1 MIPQWILLHLLLIN
15 LNRTTVITS
24 CHLLLLENGNNTNK
38 GKANYEHQIGETRQR
53 QGTGSKEG
61 DGLSDSLTTGSRGR
75 LARAHGEPATAEEES
90 SAAAA
95 RPGGCGQLRA

>member
-38 GKANYEHQIGETRQR
+38 GKANYEHQIGETRQ
-53 QGTGSKEG
+53 GTGSKEG
-61 DGLSDSLTTGSRGR
+61 DGLSDSLTTGSRGS

-90 SAAAA
+90 SAVAA
-95 RPGGCGQLRA
+95 RPGGGGQLRA